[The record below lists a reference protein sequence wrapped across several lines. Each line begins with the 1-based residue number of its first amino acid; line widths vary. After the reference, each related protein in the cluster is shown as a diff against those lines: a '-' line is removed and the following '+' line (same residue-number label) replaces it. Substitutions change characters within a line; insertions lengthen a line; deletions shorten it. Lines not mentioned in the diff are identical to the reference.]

1 MRVLHHRA
9 GPWRQPFEKISDTTI
24 AGPTLHGHDESMSPP
39 ALSRR
44 QALASLL
51 AAGTATLLPAPM
63 DAAQRYEALGTRAAR
78 WLELASTHTGEVLTV
93 AYRGAGGLVTDAV
106 QGLQHLLRD
115 HRNGQQHPIDVAL
128 YDHLADLADL
138 AGVEPRYQIISG
150 YRSAASNAA
159 LHERSAGVAVRSLHL
174 EGRAMDVRLRGVSC
188 NHLAELSRGLQRG
201 GVGYYRSS
209 DFVHVDTGRVRSWNG

>member
-1 MRVLHHRA
+1 
-9 GPWRQPFEKISDTTI
+9 
-24 AGPTLHGHDESMSPP
+24 MSPP

-63 DAAQRYEALGTRAAR
+63 DAAPRYGALGTRAAR

-150 YRSAASNAA
+150 YRSPASNAA
-159 LHERSAGVAVRSLHL
+159 LHERSAGVAVHSLHL

-188 NHLAELSRGLQRG
+188 SQLAELARGLQRG

-209 DFVHVDTGRVRSWNG
+209 DFVHVDTGRVRTWNG